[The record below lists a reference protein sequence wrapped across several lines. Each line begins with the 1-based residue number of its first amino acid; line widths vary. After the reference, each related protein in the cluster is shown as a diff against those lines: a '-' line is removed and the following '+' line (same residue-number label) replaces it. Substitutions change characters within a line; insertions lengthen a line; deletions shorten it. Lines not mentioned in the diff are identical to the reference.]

1 MKALQ
6 KDIKKFLRARKWW
19 PPTPANAAKSI
30 VLEAAELL
38 ELFQWSTLSI
48 ANLKKDGEKFA
59 AVRKELADIFIY
71 GLQMAESLGIDAEEI
86 IREKM
91 QHNEKKYPAHV
102 IMSDKAAYLKIKTS
116 YREGAR

>member
-1 MKALQ
+1 MQELQ
-6 KDIKKFLRARKWW
+6 KEIKKFLQARKWW

-38 ELFQWSTLSI
+38 ELFQWSAPSI
-48 ANLKKDGEKFA
+48 AALKKDTEKFT

-71 GLQMAESLGIDAEEI
+71 GLQMVESLGLNAEDI

-91 QHNEKKYPAHV
+91 EHNGKKYPAEAV
-102 IMSDKAAYLKIKTS
+102 RKNQGAYLKLKAE
-116 YREGAR
+116 YRKGQ